1 LREKTLIEIVEHGDI
16 REIRLARPPVN
27 ALDPGLVDTGLR
39 AFDEAFAARTRA
51 VVLSGQP
58 GMFSAGLDVP
68 ALLRLDREQIARF
81 WVAFLA
87 LQKRIAASPVPVIA
101 AITGHCPAGGTVL
114 TLYCDHRIV
123 ARGNYRMGLNEVQV
137 GLCAGPIIHRA
148 FERVVGARNA
158 ARLLVRGA
166 LLGPEEAL
174 AAGLVDEVTEPQDV
188 VPRAIAHARE
198 LVALPTGAVARTR
211 ALVRADLV
219 ALFDARERQFAAE
232 ANEVWFDPET
242 QRQLRALFQKP

>member
-1 LREKTLIEIVEHGDI
+1 LIDTLEHGDV
-16 REIRLARPPVN
+16 REVRLARPPVN
-27 ALDPGLVDTGLR
+27 ALDPGLVDALVH
-39 AFDEAFAARTRA
+39 ALDEAFAARTRA

-81 WVAFLA
+81 WLAFLA
-87 LQKRIAASPVPVIA
+87 LQNRIAASHVPVIA

-114 TLYCDHRIV
+114 ALYCDHRV
-123 ARGNYRMGLNEVQV
+123 MARGAFRMGLNEVQV

-148 FERVVGARNA
+148 FERLVGARNA

-166 LLGPEEAL
+166 LLGPEESL
-174 AAGLVDEVTEPQDV
+174 AAGLVDEVVEPAEV

-198 LVALPTGAVARTR
+198 LVALPARAVERTR
-211 ALVRADLV
+211 AIVRADLV
-219 ALFDARERQFAAE
+219 ALFAASARDFVAE

-242 QRQLRALFQKP
+242 QRQLRALFQKA

>member
-1 LREKTLIEIVEHGDI
+1 LIETFEHGDV

-27 ALDPGLVDTGLR
+27 ALDPGLVDTVRR
-39 AFDEAFAARTRA
+39 ALDDAFATRTRA

-68 ALLRLDREQIARF
+68 ALLRLDREQIAHF
-81 WVAFLA
+81 WRAFLA
-87 LQKRIAASPVPVIA
+87 LQRSIATSPVPVIA

-114 TLYCDHRIV
+114 TLYCDHRVI
-123 ARGNYRMGLNEVQV
+123 ARGSFRMGLNEVQV

-148 FERVVGARNA
+148 FERLVGARNA

-166 LLGPEEAL
+166 LLGPDESL
-174 AAGLVDEVTEPQDV
+174 AVGLVDEVVDPGEV

-198 LVALPTGAVARTR
+198 LVALPARAVERTR
-211 ALVRADLV
+211 DIVRADLV
-219 ALFDARERQFAAE
+219 ALFDAGERDFAAE
-232 ANEVWFDPET
+232 ANDIWFDAET
-242 QRQLRALFQKP
+242 QRQLRALFQKA

>member
-1 LREKTLIEIVEHGDI
+1 LIETIEHGDI
-16 REIRLARPPVN
+16 REVRLARPPVN
-27 ALDPGLVDTGLR
+27 ALDPGLVETLQR
-39 AFDEAFAARTRA
+39 ALDDAFAGRARA

-87 LQKRIAASPVPVIA
+87 LQNRIAAAPVPVIA

-114 TLYCDHRIV
+114 TLYCDHRV
-123 ARGNYRMGLNEVQV
+123 FARGPFRMGLNEVQV

-148 FERVVGARNA
+148 FERLVGARNA
-158 ARLLVRGA
+158 ARLLALGA

-174 AAGLVDEVTEPQDV
+174 AAGLVDEVVEAADV
-188 VPRAIAHARE
+188 IPRAIAQARE
-198 LVALPTGAVARTR
+198 FVALPAGAVRRTR
-211 ALVRADLV
+211 EIVRADLV
-219 ALFDARERQFAAE
+219 GLFAAPARDFAAE
-232 ANEVWFDPET
+232 ANEVWFDAET
-242 QRQLRALFQKP
+242 QKQLRALFARGGAG

>member
-1 LREKTLIEIVEHGDI
+1 MIETFEHGDI
-16 REIRLARPPVN
+16 REVRLARPPVN
-27 ALDPGLVDTGLR
+27 ALDPGLVDTLLR
-39 AFDEAFAARTRA
+39 ALDDTFASRTRA

-114 TLYCDHRIV
+114 TLYCDHRVI
-123 ARGNYRMGLNEVQV
+123 ARGSFRMGLNEVQV

-148 FERVVGARNA
+148 FERLVGARNA
-158 ARLLVRGA
+158 ARLLVHGA

-174 AAGLVDEVTEPQDV
+174 AAGLVDEMVDPAAV
-188 VPRAIAHARE
+188 VPRALAHARE
-198 LVALPTGAVARTR
+198 LVALPAAAVARTR
-211 ALVRADLV
+211 AIVREDLV
-219 ALFDARERQFAAE
+219 KLFDARERDFAVE
-232 ANEVWFDPET
+232 ANEIWFDPET
-242 QRQLRALFQKP
+242 QRQLRALFRKG